1 MEPDDPIEWYDGI
14 EVDEWLGCYKA
25 HKWNALQSDESYAHP
40 AKMANG
46 ILDRVFKFLMKQ
58 GLLKAGDTVLDPM
71 SGTGRTAIGWLMMHP
86 NNKAI
91 TIELEQK
98 FIEFQEQNR
107 AILEKKVGRK
117 VAWTILKGDSR
128 HLIKVLKDAGLYS
141 EDPNNIGNRPD
152 RPVAITSPPHG
163 ESHVADK
170 EAAELFARGEGRKIP
185 DGSDNRGVR
194 YGTTEGQ
201 IGILRDKPVLVTS
214 PPYASCDQA
223 FHDESAVKYISGGKP
238 RNFKMSDNP
247 DNVANLPDRPVLVT
261 SPPYVGQNQRNV
273 DKEPYGSQ
281 VDGGLKRNVKQ
292 TKTYS
297 DDPQNIGNTTD
308 KPVMVTSPPYPTQS
322 GGTNVTSKEGPLSD
336 PALLKRQAAGNLAA
350 QGYGKDES
358 NLGNLKDEKME
369 KVAQETYLDAMRVVY
384 GECGKVCR
392 CIVTVTKNPTREKK
406 IRRLDIDT
414 CKLLMASGFRI
425 THWFHAQLF
434 EVVQQATLDGGVK
447 MEAHGRMSFFKRLLW
462 AKGSPTAD
470 HEDIIIGR
478 KD

>member
-58 GLLKAGDTVLDPM
+58 GLLKAGGTVLDPM

-117 VAWTILKGDSR
+117 VAWTIIKGDARNLSALLSER
-128 HLIKVLKDAGLYS
+128 GLIGVTSPPYANRFDRGNEQQRQKEGTIQHEFNVGGYS

-194 YGTTEGQ
+194 YGTTA
-201 IGILRDKPVLVTS
+201 R
-214 PPYASCDQA
+214 
-223 FHDESAVKYISGGKP
+223 ESA
-238 RNFKMSDNP
+238 
-247 DNVANLPDRPVLVT
+247 
-261 SPPYVGQNQRNV
+261 
-273 DKEPYGSQ
+273 
-281 VDGGLKRNVKQ
+281 
-292 TKTYS
+292 
-297 DDPQNIGNTTD
+297 
-308 KPVMVTSPPYPTQS
+308 
-322 GGTNVTSKEGPLSD
+322 
-336 PALLKRQAAGNLAA
+336 
-350 QGYGKDES
+350 
-358 NLGNLKDEKME
+358 
-369 KVAQETYLDAMRVVY
+369 
-384 GECGKVCR
+384 
-392 CIVTVTKNPTREKK
+392 
-406 IRRLDIDT
+406 
-414 CKLLMASGFRI
+414 
-425 THWFHAQLF
+425 
-434 EVVQQATLDGGVK
+434 
-447 MEAHGRMSFFKRLLW
+447 
-462 AKGSPTAD
+462 
-470 HEDIIIGR
+470 
-478 KD
+478 